1 MRLPDEAIVIPREK
15 LTRYLLVARVE
26 DDKSK
31 YLAQAGFMAERADE
45 LETAIRELVRQHDAE
60 QDCQQCVWCILPRDR
75 RSGWTQRTSVV
86 SRHDL
91 DCADEHPGELPICD
105 AEAGKGIVA

>member
-31 YLAQAGFMAERADE
+31 YLAQAGFTMERADE
-45 LETAIRELVRQHDAE
+45 LEMAIRELARQFDAE
-60 QDCQQCVWCILPRDR
+60 QDASNVYGVFYRVTGDLVGLNGRRLP
-75 RSGWTQRTSVV
+75 VV
-86 SRHDL
+86 TIWIALTNAPVSYRFVTL
-91 DCADEHPGELPICD
+91 KPA
-105 AEAGKGIVA
+105 KGS